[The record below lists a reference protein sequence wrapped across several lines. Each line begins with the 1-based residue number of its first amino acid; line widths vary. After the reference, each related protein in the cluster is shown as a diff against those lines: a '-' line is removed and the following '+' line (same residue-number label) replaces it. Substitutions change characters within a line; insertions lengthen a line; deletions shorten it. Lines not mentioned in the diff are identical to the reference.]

1 VSTYLLDTNVVVRLM
16 EPAAPEHTIVRNA
29 VHRLLEAGDTL
40 VLAPQVLTE
49 LWVIAT
55 RPVEVN
61 GFGWS
66 PAATSAVIARLRG
79 QFPLVE
85 EGPATFE
92 RWLALVEAAEIRGKR
107 AHDAHLAAVMLSQ
120 GISQILTLN
129 PVDFQGMQGVVAVL
143 PSTIN
148 GG

>member
-1 VSTYLLDTNVVVRLM
+1 VSTYLLDTNIVVRMM
-16 EPAAPEHTIVRNA
+16 EPAAPEHAIVVNA
-29 VHRLLEAGDTL
+29 MV
-40 VLAPQVLTE
+40 
-49 LWVIAT
+49 AT

-66 PAATSAVIARLRG
+66 PGATVAVIARLRS
-79 QFPLVE
+79 QFPLLE

-107 AHDAHLAAVMLSQ
+107 AHDARLAAIILSH
-120 GISQILTLN
+120 GMSQILTLN
-129 PVDFQGMQGVVAVL
+129 PSDFHGLQGVVAVV
-143 PSTIN
+143 PSTVV